1 MPLLQDPVFTSKY
14 RKYKRRV
21 KLWESDFMEKYG
33 RKPTKHD
40 IKDADHTIKEAYKMY
55 WKLKT
60 DALEDTL
67 MDITFN
73 EDTQTNISMDSS
85 QRQVVP
91 GKTEDR
97 AVINSNNEEK
107 DSENID
113 PTTTSLIDE
122 PEIKNLNDVWNPSV
136 CKNIDSTVKKKEY
149 LTVNKSSTFQL
160 SRNKFTYSN
169 LKKRNPRK
177 SLSQTK
183 VKNNEKNNK
192 IDNKKDETHNESNK
206 EDTSKT
212 TETIFG
218 DSFKIVNV
226 ESKINSQSLN
236 TIQQLI
242 KNPILS
248 VNRNINQGWL
258 NRCTKEENLNSN
270 TSLQRFSIHS
280 DSGMESMESSSPEDV
295 KKLSNDKSFQIS
307 DEEDFVY
314 NSDTEED
321 GKGYKRIRNANKK
334 SYECD
339 RPIKRP
345 CIQTNNVLYN
355 NSLNINKD
363 KTNTLTVSL
372 NSNTEINNLSKEL
385 TVENVNKNL
394 DKGKEIVQTCDIIKS
409 NENNFN
415 TDNNIDKNISP
426 KEKKVKKPRGRKPGT
441 KNNTTSKKKS
451 NETRPKRRCRIKQVE
466 DDEENVKDS
475 ITEDIDIQNS
485 IFGIET
491 LEAVPRITICSSGTG
506 DLIADFSNSVSLL
519 DSTESNNSTTV
530 ITNVNRP
537 KSNKDKLEEKIA
549 TGKLNDNFV
558 RVNLKKKIYVRGKKS
573 FNFSKYKKNQWK
585 QKKKELGSSEDNL
598 DVIDFIE
605 KKGLSCF
612 KCGETGHFARYCTAM
627 KKDNLLPLAEIDE
640 LAEYPSLEE
649 AEKMAKQNA
658 LVAHSKK
665 LNKLPEKPLH
675 TYQKEETVLMI
686 DEEEYIFDEDDFAD
700 MEEEEEE
707 GEEMKKEKEEEEEQ
721 KTLGVHKIPDELLAK
736 LFLPEIKVLT
746 ALYPLK
752 EDRSL
757 IDTPEEVFEVLK
769 MFGHKSFR
777 PGQEKAIMRI
787 LSGQSTLLTLSTGSG
802 KSLCYQLPAY
812 LYSKYSTCITLVIS
826 PLVSL
831 MDDQVTGM
839 ASFLSAACLHTNQ
852 TPKVKDNVM
861 RLVKQSK
868 VQILLISPEAV
879 VAGERSTG
887 FGALLREL
895 PPIAFACI
903 DEAHCISQWSHNFR
917 PSYLMVCRVLKEK
930 FGVKTVL
937 SLTATAT
944 KSTAES
950 IVHHLDIPDGMAG
963 VISDVPLPNNLFLS
977 VSRDELRD
985 NALVKLLLSDRF
997 QDCNSI
1003 IVYCTRREECVRVSG
1018 VLRVSLQNP
1027 QDTAKVDSKV
1037 SHIAEAY
1044 HAGLSSYR
1052 RKIVQEAFM
1061 NGKTRIVVATVA
1073 FGMGINKSD
1082 IRSVIH
1088 YNMPATFE
1096 GYVQEVGRAGRD
1108 GLPAQCHLFLN
1119 SEEDRD
1125 KWELRRHI
1133 FTNSIDRHTI
1143 RRLLAKVFIPCSC
1156 AQMNINAP
1164 TKKCSGHEVAL
1175 PIDEIVKL
1183 LDITEETIL
1192 TLLCYL
1198 ELYHKKF
1205 LTVLSS
1211 AYTVAKVSSY
1221 NGSQALRLAA
1231 QSCPPLAMAI
1241 ALDLK
1246 KGISHEN
1253 STIIEFPVIDV
1264 ASIIGWDSG
1273 VVKKH
1278 LKDLEWKTVQGK
1290 PKRSAISVRY
1300 STLGLRVKARGDL
1313 TEAELDEALDVLV
1326 SRTQSREIS
1335 SLQQLEAVSMAFQK
1349 YSAPII
1355 GECFTMSE
1363 DILNKSEGLKNTIRN
1378 YFQSDQLNDTTC
1390 KTQVKLLNEAQIAN
1404 DVRTLILSYKDS
1416 NFTGRAVA
1424 RIFHGIQSP
1433 NYPAVIWSKC
1443 RFWRLYISSD
1453 FNAICQIATKEILA
1467 LR

>member
-1 MPLLQDPVFTSKY
+1 MELLNDPVFKFKY
-14 RKYKRRV
+14 QKYKRRV
-21 KLWESDFMEKYG
+21 KLWESNFMEKYG

-40 IKDADHTIKEAYKMY
+40 IKEADVTIKEAYKMY

-60 DALEDTL
+60 EALEETL

-73 EDTQTNISMDSS
+73 EDIQTNISVKSP
-85 QRQVVP
+85 QRQTSTKVEE
-91 GKTEDR
+91 KTL
-97 AVINSNNEEK
+97 INSNEK

-113 PTTTSLIDE
+113 PTTASLIDE
-122 PEIKNLNDVWNPSV
+122 PEIKNLKDVWNTNV
-136 CKNIDSTVKKKEY
+136 CKNADTTVKKKEY

-160 SRNKFTYSN
+160 SRNKFTYTS

-177 SLSQTK
+177 SLNQTK
-183 VKNNEKNNK
+183 VKK
-192 IDNKKDETHNESNK
+192 DNKSDETLNESKMKVDVVEEDINK
-206 EDTSKT
+206 ETN
-212 TETIFG
+212 IMFG
-218 DSFKIVNV
+218 DTFKIVNT
-226 ESKINSQSLN
+226 ESKDNGQSLN
-236 TIQQLI
+236 TIHQLI
-242 KNPILS
+242 QNPILT

-258 NRCTKEENLNSN
+258 NRCTNEENLNTN
-270 TSLQRFSIHS
+270 TNTNTTLQRFSNLS
-280 DSGMESMESSSPEDV
+280 DSGTESMESNSPKDL
-295 KKLSNDKSFQIS
+295 KKPTDDKSLQLS
-307 DEEDFVY
+307 DEEDFIC

-321 GKGYKRIRNANKK
+321 GKGYKRIRNSNKRQ
-334 SYECD
+334 YECD
-339 RPIKRP
+339 RLIKRP
-345 CIQTNNVLYN
+345 CLETNNVLSNSTLKMN
-355 NSLNINKD
+355 NIETNVIIN
-363 KTNTLTVSL
+363 
-372 NSNTEINNLSKEL
+372 NTEINNVPKESTL
-385 TVENVNKNL
+385 QNVE
-394 DKGKEIVQTCDIIKS
+394 KEIVQTCDTSK
-409 NENNFN
+409 NDQNDCN
-415 TDNNIDKNISP
+415 TDNYDNKDTSL
-426 KEKKVKKPRGRKPGT
+426 KEKKVRKTRGRKPATKT
-441 KNNTTSKKKS
+441 KNNTTSQKKS
-451 NETRPKRRCRIKQVE
+451 NETRPTRRCRIKQK
-466 DDEENVKDS
+466 DNEEESIKDS
-475 ITEDIDIQNS
+475 ITDDIDNNS

-491 LEAVPRITICSSGTG
+491 LEAVPRIAICSSGTG
-506 DLIADFSNSVSLL
+506 DLITDFSNSVTLL
-519 DSTESNNSTTV
+519 EDSVVSGSSSSV
-530 ITNVNRP
+530 AIDVKGQ
-537 KSNKDKLEEKIA
+537 KSNKEKLEDKIA
-549 TGKLNDNFV
+549 SGKLNDNFV
-558 RVNLKKKIYVRGKKS
+558 RINLKKKVFVRGKKS

-585 QKKKELGSSEDNL
+585 QKKKALGSSEDNL

-605 KKGLSCF
+605 KNGTSCF
-612 KCGETGHFARYCTAM
+612 KCGGTGHFARYCTAM
-627 KKDNLLPLAEIDE
+627 KTDNLLPMIETDE

-649 AEKMAKQNA
+649 AEKMANQNA
-658 LVAHSKK
+658 LIAHSKQPS
-665 LNKLPEKPLH
+665 KLPDKPLC
-675 TYQKEETVLMI
+675 TYQEKNMVLTL
-686 DEEEYIFDEDDFAD
+686 DDEEYILDEDDFAD
-700 MEEEEEE
+700 IMEEE
-707 GEEMKKEKEEEEEQ
+707 GEEEIEVEMETEKEEVQE
-721 KTLGVHKIPDELLAK
+721 TPGVHKIPDELIAK
-736 LFLPEIKVLT
+736 LCLPEIKVLS

-752 EDRSL
+752 EDGSL
-757 IDTPEEVFEVLK
+757 IDTPKEVFDVLK
-769 MFGHKSFR
+769 MFGHQSFR

-802 KSLCYQLPAY
+802 KSLCYQLPAF

-852 TPKVKDNVM
+852 TPKVRDNVM
-861 RLVKQSK
+861 RLVKDSQI
-868 VQILLISPEAV
+868 QILLVSPEAI

-950 IVHHLDIPDGMAG
+950 IVQHLDIPDGMAG

-977 VSRDELRD
+977 VSRDEQRD

-997 QDCNSI
+997 KECYSI
-1003 IVYCTRREECVRVSG
+1003 IIYCTRREECVRIAG
-1018 VLRVSLQNP
+1018 FLRVSLQNA
-1027 QDTAKVDSKV
+1027 QDVTKANSKI

-1052 RKIVQEAFM
+1052 RKTVQESFM
-1061 NGKTRIVVATVA
+1061 SGKTRIVVATVA
-1073 FGMGINKSD
+1073 FGMGINKSN

-1108 GLPAQCHLFLN
+1108 GLPAQCHLFISSQEN
-1119 SEEDRD
+1119 SD

-1133 FTNSIDRHTI
+1133 FANSIDRHTI

-1156 AQMNINAP
+1156 AQLNKNAP
-1164 TKKCSGHEVAL
+1164 DKKCSGHEVAL
-1175 PIDEIVKL
+1175 PIDEIVRL

-1211 AYTVAKVSSY
+1211 AYTKAKVSSY
-1221 NGSQALRLAA
+1221 NGPQALRLAA

-1246 KGISHEN
+1246 KGISHEK
-1253 STIIEFPVIDV
+1253 STVIEFPVIDV

-1278 LKDLEWKTVQGK
+1278 LKDLEWKTVDGK
-1290 PKRSAISVRY
+1290 PKRTAISVHY
-1300 STLGLRVKARGDL
+1300 TTLGLRVKARGDL

-1349 YSAPII
+1349 YSVSKIN
-1355 GECFTMSE
+1355 ECLTASE
-1363 DILNKSEGLKNTIRN
+1363 NIVNMSEGLKNTIRN
-1378 YFQSDQLNDTTC
+1378 YFQSDHLNDTVC

-1404 DVRTLILSYKDS
+1404 DTRSLILSYKDS
-1416 NFTGRAVA
+1416 NFNGRAVA

-1433 NYPAVIWSKC
+1433 NYPAVVWSKC
-1443 RFWRLYISSD
+1443 RFWRSYISSD

>member
-1 MPLLQDPVFTSKY
+1 MELLQDPVFKSRY
-14 RKYKRRV
+14 QKYKRRV
-21 KLWESDFMEKYG
+21 KLWESNFMEKYG

-40 IKDADHTIKEAYKMY
+40 IKEADVTIKEAYKMY
-55 WKLKT
+55 YKLKT
-60 DALEDTL
+60 EALEETL
-67 MDITFN
+67 LDITFN
-73 EDTQTNISMDSS
+73 EELQTNISVESS
-85 QRQVVP
+85 QQQTP
-91 GKTEDR
+91 GKTEDKTLM
-97 AVINSNNEEK
+97 NSVEK

-122 PEIKNLNDVWNPSV
+122 PEIKNLKDVWNSNV
-136 CKNIDSTVKKKEY
+136 CKNADPMVKKKEY

-160 SRNKFTYSN
+160 SRNKFTYSS

-183 VKNNEKNNK
+183 VKNNDKN
-192 IDNKKDETHNESNK
+192 DETHNESEVKVDLVEEDTNK
-206 EDTSKT
+206 ETK
-212 TETIFG
+212 TIFD
-218 DSFKIVNV
+218 DSFKIVNTEPKV
-226 ESKINSQSLN
+226 NSQSLN
-236 TIQQLI
+236 TIHQLI
-242 KNPILS
+242 QNPILS

-258 NRCTKEENLNSN
+258 NRCTQEENLNPN
-270 TSLQRFSIHS
+270 TTLQRFSNFS
-280 DSGMESMESSSPEDV
+280 DSGTESMESNSPKDT
-295 KKLSNDKSFQIS
+295 KKPSDDKSLQIS
-307 DEEDFVY
+307 DEEDFICT
-314 NSDTEED
+314 SDTEED
-321 GKGYKRIRNANKK
+321 SKGYKRIRNSNKREN
-334 SYECD
+334 ECN
-339 RPIKRP
+339 RVIKRP
-345 CIQTNNVLYN
+345 CLETTNVLSN
-355 NSLNINKD
+355 NSSLKIN
-363 KTNTLTVSL
+363 NNEANVLTV
-372 NSNTEINNLSKEL
+372 NNTEINNVSNESTLQS
-385 TVENVNKNL
+385 VNDNL
-394 DKGKEIVQTCDIIKS
+394 DKEKEIVETYDTPK
-409 NENNFN
+409 NDTNDFD
-415 TDNNIDKNISP
+415 TDNSANKDISP
-426 KEKKVKKPRGRKPGT
+426 KEKKVKKTRGRKPGT
-441 KNNTTSKKKS
+441 KNKNNTTRQKKS
-451 NETRPKRRCRIKQVE
+451 NVTRPTRRRIKEV
-466 DDEENVKDS
+466 EENEESIKDS
-475 ITEDIDIQNS
+475 VMEDTDNNQ

-491 LEAVPRITICSSGTG
+491 LEAVPRIAICSSGTG
-506 DLIADFSNSVSLL
+506 DLITDFSNSVSLL
-519 DSTESNNSTTV
+519 DSAESTSSSSVTTDFKGQ
-530 ITNVNRP
+530 
-537 KSNKDKLEEKIA
+537 KSNKEKLEEKIA
-549 TGKLNDNFV
+549 SGKLNDNFV
-558 RVNLKKKIYVRGKKS
+558 RINLKKKIFVRGKKS

-585 QKKKELGSSEDNL
+585 QKKKALGSSEDNL

-605 KKGLSCF
+605 KNGMSCF

-627 KKDNLLPLAEIDE
+627 KTDNLLPLVETDE

-658 LVAHSKK
+658 LVAHSKQ
-665 LNKLPEKPLH
+665 LSKLPEKPLH
-675 TYQKEETVLMI
+675 TYQEEMVLTL
-686 DEEEYIFDEDDFAD
+686 DDEEYILDEADFAD
-700 MEEEEEE
+700 IMEEEEK
-707 GEEMKKEKEEEEEQ
+707 EEMEVEMEKENEEEQ
-721 KTLGVHKIPDELLAK
+721 EIPVVHKIPDELIAK
-736 LFLPEIKVLT
+736 LCLPEIKVLT

-752 EDRSL
+752 EDGSL
-757 IDTPEEVFEVLK
+757 IDTPKEIFEVLE
-769 MFGHKSFR
+769 MFGHKNFR

-831 MDDQVTGM
+831 MDDQVTSM

-852 TPKVKDNVM
+852 TPKVRDNVM
-861 RLVKQSK
+861 QLVKQSK
-868 VQILLISPEAV
+868 IQILLVSPEAI
-879 VAGERSTG
+879 VAGEKSTG
-887 FGALLREL
+887 FGALLRQL

-944 KSTAES
+944 RSTAES

-977 VSRDELRD
+977 VSKDEQRD

-997 QDCNSI
+997 KECNSI
-1003 IVYCTRREECVRVSG
+1003 IIYCTRREECVRISG

-1027 QDTAKVDSKV
+1027 QDITKTNSKI

-1052 RKIVQEAFM
+1052 RKTVQESFM
-1061 NGKTRIVVATVA
+1061 SGKTRIVVATVA

-1108 GLPAQCHLFLN
+1108 GLPAQCHLFISSQEN
-1119 SEEDRD
+1119 SD

-1133 FTNSIDRHTI
+1133 FANSIDRHTI

-1156 AQMNINAP
+1156 AQMNKNAP
-1164 TKKCSGHEVAL
+1164 DKKCSGHEVAL
-1175 PIDEIVKL
+1175 PIDEIVRL

-1211 AYTVAKVSSY
+1211 AYTKAKVSSY
-1221 NGSQALRLAA
+1221 NGPQALRLAA

-1246 KGISHEN
+1246 KGISHEK
-1253 STIIEFPVIDV
+1253 STVIEFPVVDV

-1278 LKDLEWKTVQGK
+1278 LKDLEWKTVEGR
-1290 PKRSAISVRY
+1290 PKRSAISVHY
-1300 STLGLRVKARGDL
+1300 NTLGLRVKARGDL

-1335 SLQQLEAVSMAFQK
+1335 SLQQLEAVSIAFQK
-1349 YSAPII
+1349 YSASTIN
-1355 GECFTMSE
+1355 ECLIASE
-1363 DILNKSEGLKNTIRN
+1363 NIVNMSEGLKNTIRN
-1378 YFQSDQLNDTTC
+1378 YFQSDHLNDTTC
-1390 KTQVKLLNEAQIAN
+1390 RTQVKLLNEAQIAS
-1404 DVRTLILSYKDS
+1404 DVRSLILSYKDS
-1416 NFTGRAVA
+1416 SFTGRAVA

-1433 NYPAVIWSKC
+1433 NYPAVLWSKC
-1443 RFWRLYISSD
+1443 KFWRSYISSD